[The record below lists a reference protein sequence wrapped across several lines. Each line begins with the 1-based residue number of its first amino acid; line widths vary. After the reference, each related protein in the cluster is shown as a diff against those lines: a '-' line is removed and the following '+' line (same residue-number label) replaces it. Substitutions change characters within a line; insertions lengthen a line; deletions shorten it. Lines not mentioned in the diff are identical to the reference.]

1 MRDIMLILH
10 FIGLAMGLGTAFAH
24 AFLGFSA
31 SKLPKEE
38 AIKLKSNTQVLGK
51 MGNIGLVLLL
61 VSGVYL
67 ILPYWYSL
75 LLLPLL
81 LAKLLLFV
89 VLIILLG
96 LISFLDRKAKNSKN
110 PDIQYRKMEIIGKFA
125 LSTTLAI
132 VVLAV
137 MVFH

>member
-31 SKLPKEE
+31 SKLSKDD
-38 AIKLKSNTQVLGK
+38 AIKLKSNTQILGK

-75 LLLPLL
+75 LLLPL
-81 LAKLLLFV
+81 
-89 VLIILLG
+89 
-96 LISFLDRKAKNSKN
+96 DRKSTRLNSSHVR
-110 PDIQYRKMEIIGKFA
+110 ISY
-125 LSTTLAI
+125 
-132 VVLAV
+132 AV
-137 MVFH
+137 FCLKK

>member
-1 MRDIMLILH
+1 MRDTMLILH

-24 AFLGFSA
+24 AFLGFAS
-31 SKLPKEE
+31 SKLSKDD
-38 AIKLKSNTQVLGK
+38 AIKLKSNTQILGK

-67 ILPYWYSL
+67 ILPYWNAL
-75 LLLPLL
+75 HLMPLL
-81 LAKLLLFV
+81 LSKLILFV
-89 VLIILLG
+89 LLIVFLVIINLLE
-96 LISFLDRKAKNSKN
+96 RKAVKIEN
-110 PDIQYRKMEIIGKFA
+110 PELEYRRMEVIGKFA

>member
-31 SKLPKEE
+31 SKLSKDD
-38 AIKLKSNTQVLGK
+38 AIKLKSNTQILGK

-81 LAKLLLFV
+81 LAKLLFFV

-96 LISFLDRKAKNSKN
+96 LISFLERKAKNSKN

>member
-31 SKLPKEE
+31 SKLTNDETL
-38 AIKLKSNTQVLGK
+38 KLKLNTQIFGR
-51 MGNIGLVLLL
+51 MGSVGLLLLL

-67 ILPYWYSL
+67 ILPYWSSL
-75 LLLPLL
+75 LFLPLL
-81 LAKLLLFV
+81 VTKLVLFV
-89 VLIILLG
+89 LLIVLLA
-96 LISFLDRKAKNSKN
+96 LINFLEIKAKKAIN
-110 PDIQYRKMEIIGKFA
+110 PETLYRKMELVGKLA
-125 LSTTLAI
+125 LLTSIAI

-137 MVFH
+137 GVFH